1 MHFSTQGTLFCAA
14 IAATVAQ
21 AIQLNVTDTDSIR
34 TAAST
39 IAYNM
44 MTYYTGN
51 FTGNEPDLLPQPY
64 YWWEAGAMWGGM
76 VEYWHYTGDTS
87 YNSVVAQA
95 ILAQKSPTN
104 DFLMPEQVYDTGND
118 DQAFWGLTAIT
129 AAERKFPPPSP
140 PIFTHLHPT
149 GRKCLQRYGQP
160 ALEYIHLWRRIA
172 MAIHS
177 RE

>member
-1 MHFSTQGTLFCAA
+1 MLPQLR
-14 IAATVAQ
+14 AQ
-21 AIQLNVTDTDSIR
+21 LILSPTDSIR

-51 FTGNEPDLLPQPY
+51 FTGNEPGLLPQPY

-104 DFLMPEQVYDTGND
+104 DFLMPEQVYDTVCTHS
-118 DQAFWGLTAIT
+118 L
-129 AAERKFPPPSP
+129 PSP
-140 PIFTHLHPT
+140 PTVK
-149 GRKCLQRYGQP
+149 RKMC
-160 ALEYIHLWRRIA
+160 
-172 MAIHS
+172 
-177 RE
+177 